1 MTQFIGQ
8 ITVILEADDAGA
20 AEQRLRKLATHLDE
34 ISPDIEFADH
44 NGDVEDYAEVQ
55 AECEAS
61 LNSPPSPVT
70 PFDGYEVHGVRRYG
84 RGKSSYCEQ
93 VPDAE
98 AQFWSVYGHIPGQ
111 GVDCIGDF
119 KTRQHAEEV
128 VARISRMRFVDR
140 RMAGADSALRQ
151 ALSECLRILA
161 DYDEAEGEEG
171 NAYRQ
176 GLAALGLSDQPIT
189 PAGE

>member
-8 ITVILEADDAGA
+8 ITVILDADNSAA
-20 AEQRLRKLATHLDE
+20 AEQRLRGLATHLDD

-44 NGDVEDYAEVQ
+44 NGDVEDYSEIE

-61 LNSPPSPVT
+61 LNPPPSTVT
-70 PFDGYEVHGVRRYG
+70 PFDRYEIHGVRRYG

-93 VPDAE
+93 VPDAK
-98 AQFWSVYGHIPGQ
+98 AKFWSVYGHIPGQ

-119 KTRQHAEEV
+119 KTREHAEEV
-128 VARISRMRFVDR
+128 VARITRTKFVDR
-140 RMAGADSALRQ
+140 RTSGIDSALRQ

-161 DYDEAEGEEG
+161 DYDETEGEEG
-171 NAYRQ
+171 DAYRQ
-176 GLAALGLSDQPIT
+176 GIAALGLSD
-189 PAGE
+189 